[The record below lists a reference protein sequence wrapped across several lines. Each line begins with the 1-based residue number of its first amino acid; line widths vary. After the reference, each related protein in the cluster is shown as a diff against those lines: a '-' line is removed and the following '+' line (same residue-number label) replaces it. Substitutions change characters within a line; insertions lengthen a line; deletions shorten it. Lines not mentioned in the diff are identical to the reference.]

1 MGELSSLFKMIKKKL
16 TFIFLLFLISFASA
30 DVISINS
37 GGSDN
42 IIINPDQYIEGF
54 FSQIP
59 GEVDEAPQGAGGGI
73 SPLLKELNET
83 VCFKT
88 YDYLLDYGTDYTKIS
103 ILQKDLEEI
112 NISVNYV
119 KLRDEYINSF
129 QGGCSELINR
139 TLKPEF
145 VCQSI
150 LDFAKLN
157 NNTISY
163 EDMTSLKNEIDSVVK
178 VTFGLL
184 EYYILNYDDLCIEFT
199 NEPLVIKV
207 IKKKSLLWL
216 WCILCFL
223 ILLTMFD
230 YFLNKKRIYTYLK
243 VRFKKNKN
251 LLIWRR
257 EDE

>member
-1 MGELSSLFKMIKKKL
+1 MIKKNL
-16 TFIFLLFLISFASA
+16 LCFFFLFLISFASA

-37 GGSDN
+37 GGSN
-42 IIINPDQYIEGF
+42 EVIINPNQYIEGF

-59 GEVDEAPQGAGGGI
+59 SGEEVPQGGGGGI
-73 SPLLKELNET
+73 SPIFKRLNET

-103 ILQKDLEEI
+103 ILQKNLEDI

-150 LDFAKLN
+150 LDYSKLH
-157 NNTISY
+157 NNTVTY
-163 EDMTSLKNEIDSVVK
+163 EDMTILRDEIDSVVK
-178 VTFGLL
+178 VTFSLL

-207 IKKKSLLWL
+207 ISKKSLLWL
-216 WCILCFL
+216 WCILWFL
-223 ILLTMFD
+223 VLLIIFD